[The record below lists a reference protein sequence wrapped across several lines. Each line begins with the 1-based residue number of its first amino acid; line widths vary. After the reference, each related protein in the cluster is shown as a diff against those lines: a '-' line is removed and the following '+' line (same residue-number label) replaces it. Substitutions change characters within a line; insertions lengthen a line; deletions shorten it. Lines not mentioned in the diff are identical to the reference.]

1 MVRRTHYVALQH
13 ITGFTEPEEYIMA
26 DNNQT
31 QAQAAADAPAKI
43 ATAVADTADKVVAET
58 KRVAKSEHAKT
69 VRRAKTARRSKA
81 ATKAAA
87 TRRAKSATRKTNTA
101 ARKTVRAAQQRT
113 QTVTNNDFFKGFEF
127 KGFEAL
133 PTFAPF
139 QNIFAQANENGSQY
153 AERGQKVAQELAE
166 LARANV
172 EAVVEAGRVA
182 SEGTRALTQDAVS
195 TGREGFEKAADAIRA
210 LAEAKSPTEYLQLQG
225 EFARASFDRI
235 VAEGSK
241 ITENMVKLAGE
252 AFQPISNRATANAE
266 RFNTLVA

>member
-1 MVRRTHYVALQH
+1 MVQCNLYVALQH
-13 ITGFTEPEEYIMA
+13 ITESTEPKEYIMA
-26 DNNQT
+26 DTNQT

-43 ATAVADTADKVVAET
+43 ATAVADTTPKVAAET
-58 KRVAKSEHAKT
+58 KRVQKT
-69 VRRAKTARRSKA
+69 ERAKTARRAKATRRSNA

-87 TRRAKSATRKTNTA
+87 TRRAKTAARKTNTA
-101 ARKTVRAAQQRT
+101 ARKTVRAAQERIE
-113 QTVTNNDFFKGFEF
+113 TVTSNDFFKGFEF

-133 PTFAPF
+133 PNFAPF
-139 QNIFAQANENGSQY
+139 QGMFAQANGNGSQF
-153 AERGQKVAQELAE
+153 AERGQKVAQELAD

-172 EAVVEAGRVA
+172 EAIVEAGRVA
-182 SEGTRALTQDAVS
+182 TEGTRSLTQDAVS
-195 TGREGFEKAADAIRA
+195 TSREGFEKAADAIRA

-225 EFARASFDRI
+225 EIARTSFDRF

-241 ITENMVKLAGE
+241 MTESMVKLAGE

>member
-1 MVRRTHYVALQH
+1 
-13 ITGFTEPEEYIMA
+13 MA

-43 ATAVADTADKVVAET
+43 ANAVADTTEKVVAET
-58 KRVAKSEHAKT
+58 KRVQKT
-69 VRRAKTARRSKA
+69 ERAKTARRVKSTRRSKA

-87 TRRAKSATRKTNTA
+87 TRRAKTATRKTA
-101 ARKTVRAAQQRT
+101 AAAKAATRTIRNSATPSRAAQDRT
-113 QTVTNNDFFKGFEF
+113 ISMINNDFF

-139 QNIFAQANENGSQY
+139 QNMFAQANGNGSQF

-195 TGREGFEKAADAIRA
+195 NGREGFEKAADAIRA

-225 EFARASFDRI
+225 EIARASFDRF